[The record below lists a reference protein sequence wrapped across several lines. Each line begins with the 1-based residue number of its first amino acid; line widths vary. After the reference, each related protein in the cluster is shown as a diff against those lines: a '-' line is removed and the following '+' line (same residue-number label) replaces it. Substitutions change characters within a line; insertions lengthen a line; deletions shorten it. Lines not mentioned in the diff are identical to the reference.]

1 MDGFMAEDALL
12 WGCLLPEWWNRGI
25 LDCDLLSEQYG
36 WEESTCRDEIVMPR
50 QEEDEMQTAGEGKE
64 GYRFVMYTG
73 RTIPGG
79 MDTEEK
85 RGGGIFCFW

>member
-1 MDGFMAEDALL
+1 M
-12 WGCLLPEWWNRGI
+12 
-25 LDCDLLSEQYG
+25 
-36 WEESTCRDEIVMPR
+36 VMPR